1 MEPYLVVSD
10 AQVEAA
16 RLLMELEEQEGA
28 EAEEAIRAIANAQP
42 IHPAVAAVNGSKPSA
57 AEALSAVELDAG
69 EDTRAE

>member
-42 IHPAVAAVNGSKPSA
+42 IHPAMNGSKPSS